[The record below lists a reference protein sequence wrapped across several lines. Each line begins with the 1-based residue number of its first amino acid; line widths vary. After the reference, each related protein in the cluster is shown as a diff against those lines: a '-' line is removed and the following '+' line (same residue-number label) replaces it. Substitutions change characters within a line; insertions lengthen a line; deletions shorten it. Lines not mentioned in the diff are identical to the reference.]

1 MPRKQLLLSLLS
13 LQVTL
18 LENKRQQPG
27 KVNFL
32 STLCS
37 CSYYINV
44 NSKKYIGIKVLIVK
58 SFRGGKESPVS
69 TSVSVLPI
77 TQITFPNLTVCPPR
91 GTFTSLNYDI
101 LRVGNRSLED
111 DSELGEFIAELLAE
125 EGYQSMLED
134 LENFH
139 EKNRFRN
146 WYEGLSQI
154 SLSYWDREDKQKEY
168 FLDTLGRL
176 AVNIT
181 KY

>member
-1 MPRKQLLLSLLS
+1 M
-13 LQVTL
+13 
-18 LENKRQQPG
+18 
-27 KVNFL
+27 
-32 STLCS
+32 
-37 CSYYINV
+37 
-44 NSKKYIGIKVLIVK
+44 
-58 SFRGGKESPVS
+58 
-69 TSVSVLPI
+69 
-77 TQITFPNLTVCPPR
+77 
-91 GTFTSLNYDI
+91 
-101 LRVGNRSLED
+101 VGNKSLED

-134 LENFH
+134 LENFY

-154 SLSYWDREDKQKEY
+154 SLSYWDPGEKQKDF

>member
-1 MPRKQLLLSLLS
+1 M
-13 LQVTL
+13 
-18 LENKRQQPG
+18 
-27 KVNFL
+27 
-32 STLCS
+32 
-37 CSYYINV
+37 
-44 NSKKYIGIKVLIVK
+44 K
-58 SFRGGKESPVS
+58 SFRGWEESPIS

-91 GTFTSLNYDI
+91 GTFTSLNYDL

-134 LENFH
+134 LENFY